1 MANQD
6 IQHDPVRVVKFGPD
20 LKSSYAEKLR
30 RGGNCS
36 ATTNKGLPCPI
47 HGDRLVDG
55 QWLCHV
61 HDPDGTM
68 RKNLTRE
75 PDVDDQKTFDELV
88 DRVATEL
95 EKRANAVALFTPSDD
110 TQGRIASKRI
120 KKWSGGKPA

>member
-1 MANQD
+1 MTSYTD
-6 IQHDPVRVVKFGPD
+6 K
-20 LKSSYAEKLR
+20 LK
-30 RGGNCS
+30 RGGNCT
-36 ATTNKGLPCPI
+36 AFDKHDLPCPI

-68 RKNLTRE
+68 RKNLTRG

-95 EKRANAVALFTPSDD
+95 EKRANAVALFHPPDD

-120 KKWSGGKPA
+120 KRWGPPAPTEGRRFAGREVGSS